1 MQNKLGLRPRC
12 AAVRLFLFQNPK
24 RERYFAGCKIELLF
38 KLLNLYNT
46 EFIWLFLKFA
56 AEFRFAAA

>member
-1 MQNKLGLRPRC
+1 MQNKLGLRFSD
-12 AAVRLFLFQNPK
+12 AAVRLFLFPNSK

-56 AEFRFAAA
+56 AESRFAAA

>member
-12 AAVRLFLFQNPK
+12 AAVRLFLFPNSK
-24 RERYFAGCKIELLF
+24 TERYFAGCSIKLLFELL
-38 KLLNLYNT
+38 KLYNT

-56 AEFRFAAA
+56 AEFRFAVA

>member
-1 MQNKLGLRPRC
+1 MQNKLGLRFGC
-12 AAVRLFLFQNPK
+12 AAVRLFLFPNSK

>member
-1 MQNKLGLRPRC
+1 MQNKLGLRFGCSC
-12 AAVRLFLFQNPK
+12 AFIPFPNSK
-24 RERYFAGCKIELLF
+24 TERYFAGCKIELLF